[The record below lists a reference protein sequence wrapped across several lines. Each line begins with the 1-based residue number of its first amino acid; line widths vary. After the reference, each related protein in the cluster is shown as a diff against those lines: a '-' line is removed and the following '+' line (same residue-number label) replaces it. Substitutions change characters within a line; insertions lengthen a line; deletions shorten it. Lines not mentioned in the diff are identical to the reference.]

1 MLERNYQDEIMILA
15 KHEIKKKSPRKSLQV
30 QALPKGQESLCN
42 QAQGS
47 KRLYRKRQT
56 HFNIQI
62 YIHFM
67 TERTFIN
74 AVMKYLHSL

>member
-1 MLERNYQDEIMILA
+1 MKL
-15 KHEIKKKSPRKSLQV
+15 KKKSPRKSLQI

-56 HFNIQI
+56 HFN
-62 YIHFM
+62 M